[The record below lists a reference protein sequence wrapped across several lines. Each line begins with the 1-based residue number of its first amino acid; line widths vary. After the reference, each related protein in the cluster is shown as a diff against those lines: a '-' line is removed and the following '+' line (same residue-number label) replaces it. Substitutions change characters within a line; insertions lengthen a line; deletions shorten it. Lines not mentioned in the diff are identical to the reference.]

1 MAGDDTNAAAGL
13 AIRDADGDG
22 AGGGALDRSGDRSD
36 GAGRNLSVIDGLR
49 VETQAARTLIE
60 QMRDLVGDDDD
71 MIATAI
77 EGETDLIEAIASAF
91 ARLGEL
97 KALGSG
103 IDNMVCALKARADR
117 FDRQQEL
124 IRDAIR
130 LAMETAELKRVE
142 LSMGTISMK
151 AMPPKAIVLDEPSIP
166 SRFWKAQDPKL
177 DRKAVLDALKAKEA
191 VPGAQLSNGGSTIQ
205 VKFS

>member
-13 AIRDADGDG
+13 AIRDDAADG
-22 AGGGALDRSGDRSD
+22 AGGGALDRNGDRA
-36 GAGRNLSVIDGLR
+36 GAGGRVVEVIDGLR
-49 VETQAARTLIE
+49 LETQAARALIE
-60 QMRDLVGDDDD
+60 QMRDLVGDDEE

-77 EGETDLIEAIASAF
+77 EGETDLHEAIASAF

-117 FDRQQEL
+117 FERQQDL
-124 IRDAIR
+124 IREAIR
-130 LAMETAELKRVE
+130 LAMETAELKRIE
-142 LSMGTISMK
+142 LPMGTISMK
-151 AMPPKAIVLDEPSIP
+151 AVPPKAIVLDEPSIP

-177 DRKAVLDALKAKEA
+177 DRKAVLDALKANEV
-191 VPGAQLSNGGSTIQ
+191 VPGAQLSNGSQTIQ
-205 VKFS
+205 VTFS